1 MEVIKAK
8 AVTDKNGETVVLT
21 VNPLKSREVCVC
33 QLCDNLVYN
42 VMAVCKSDDTG
53 KDIEDLD
60 YDDLPC
66 GLEASFMCSICTT
79 VHEVVI
85 KQGVATFEY

>member
-1 MEVIKAK
+1 MIKAK
-8 AVTDKNGETVVLT
+8 VVTDSNGETVVLT
-21 VNPLKSREVCVC
+21 VNPLKSREICVC

-42 VMAVCKSDDTG
+42 VMALCKSDDAG

-60 YDDLPC
+60 YNNLPS
-66 GLEASFMCSICTT
+66 GIEGSFFCSICTT
-79 VHEVVI
+79 SHEIQI